1 MRKPKIALMITPM
14 PFVHDQKRNAP
25 LGVMYIA
32 AVLEQEK
39 YDVSI
44 VDLRDME
51 IPQAIKS
58 VPDADI
64 YGFSASSL
72 EYNIAVEI
80 AEGVKKLHR
89 KSMFVLGG
97 VHASF
102 SPVEKLSKV
111 FDVILKG
118 EGERA
123 VFDIVELWPFE
134 GSQLVR
140 TAARITDLETLPYP
154 ARHLLPFESIF
165 HKGLVIPG
173 SNVYGT
179 TLTTSRG
186 CPFDCSFC
194 ASRQVWGRKVTYN
207 SVDRVIGEIEDI
219 ITNYG
224 VRQFRFYDDTIT
236 LNKKRLKELS
246 YRLAPLKIEWRC
258 HARTDELDAETCKML
273 VECGC
278 DEVAV
283 GVESASQEALNSC
296 GKKVTVAQNKL
307 GIKTAKDNGLKVK
320 AFFIIGLPKD
330 FGDVSQR
337 DIDFIEE
344 CQLDAVNLS
353 TLSPFPGSKLY
364 DNPAAYGLK
373 FRTDDISKYK
383 MCYGLWGNEADEDF
397 AFEYDEMNN
406 EELKYHRRKLLEYI
420 KEKGLDLNK

>member
-1 MRKPKIALMITPM
+1 MRKPKIALIITPM

-25 LGVMYIA
+25 LGVMYVA

-51 IPQAIKS
+51 IPEAIKS

-80 AEGVKKLHR
+80 AEGVKELHK

-97 VHASF
+97 FHATI
-102 SPVEKLSKV
+102 SPTEKLSNV

-118 EGERA
+118 EGEKA
-123 VFDIVELWPFE
+123 VLDIVELWPFD
-134 GSQLVR
+134 GSQLTK
-140 TAARITDLETLPYP
+140 TAARITDLSALPYP
-154 ARHLLPFESIF
+154 ARHLLPFNSIF

-173 SNVYGT
+173 NDVYGT

-186 CPFDCSFC
+186 CPHECSFC
-194 ASRQVWGRKVTYN
+194 GSRQVWGRRITYN

-307 GIKTAKDNGLKVK
+307 GIKTAKENGLKVK

-373 FRTDDISKYK
+373 FRTGDISKYK